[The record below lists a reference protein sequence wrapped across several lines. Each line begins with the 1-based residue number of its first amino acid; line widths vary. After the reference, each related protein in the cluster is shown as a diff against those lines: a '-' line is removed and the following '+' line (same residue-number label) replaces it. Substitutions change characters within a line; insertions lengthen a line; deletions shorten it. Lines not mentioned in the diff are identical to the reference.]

1 MSNYK
6 SQIGQDKYVSEF
18 FNNKRNGYFIEL
30 GATNGITLSNTY
42 YLEKDLDWKG
52 ICIEPNPIH
61 TESLKDNRSCDTDTS
76 LVFSE
81 SGKEVEFSTVS
92 CSELSGITTHTGNIG
107 KYNVENIIKM
117 TTRTLTEVMDEHKAP
132 RYIDYLSLDTE
143 GTELE
148 VLKGIDFKKYIFG
161 YITVEHNI
169 KEPIRSE
176 IREFLYSKGYI
187 FSRWNRFD
195 DDYMH
200 VTVAQIFAWSND
212 RTDMTPDASVI
223 SQALSQDIILSPGA
237 KLLTPIPVPPPTQP
251 PAPIPKNNMVK
262 MNFN

>member
-18 FNNKRNGYFIEL
+18 FNNKRDGYFIEL

-42 YLEKDLDWKG
+42 YLEKELDWKG

-61 TESLKDNRSCDTDTS
+61 TESLRNNRSCNTDTS

-81 SGKEVEFSTVS
+81 SNKEIEFLIKGLSG
-92 CSELSGITTHTGNIG
+92 LFSGITTHLDNLEGFSAE
-107 KYNVENIIKM
+107 KVMKM
-117 TTRTLTEVMDEHKAP
+117 RTKTLTEVMDEHKAP
-132 RYIDYLSLDTE
+132 NYIDYLSLDTE
-143 GTELE
+143 GTELDI
-148 VLKGIDFKKYIFG
+148 LKGIDFKKYIFG
-161 YITVEHNI
+161 YITVEHNL
-169 KEPIRSE
+169 KEPIRSK
-176 IREFLYSKGYI
+176 IREFLYSKGYV

-223 SQALSQDIILSPGA
+223 SQALSQDVIL
-237 KLLTPIPVPPPTQP
+237 T
-251 PAPIPKNNMVK
+251 
-262 MNFN
+262 